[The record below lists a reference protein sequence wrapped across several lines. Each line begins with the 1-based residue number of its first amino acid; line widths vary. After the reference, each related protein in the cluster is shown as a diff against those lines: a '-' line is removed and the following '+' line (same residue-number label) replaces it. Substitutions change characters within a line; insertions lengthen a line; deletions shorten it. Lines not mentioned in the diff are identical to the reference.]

1 MKYYE
6 ILVLIIAIAL
16 VVGPIISYFIKRKKG
31 TLKCECGHL
40 RSECIGNC
48 STCSNLNDL
57 KTKKYNKYLIH
68 LNNIDNE
75 TKLDDLIKNNF
86 KVKYVKSI
94 KDKNIIV
101 ITALNELNTEA
112 IKIILHNAK
121 YEVSS
126 IDKLA

>member
-6 ILVLIIAIAL
+6 ILVLIIAIIL

-40 RSECIGNC
+40 RSECIGNF

-57 KTKKYNKYLIH
+57 KTKKYTKYLIH

-75 TKLDDLIKNNF
+75 TKLDDFIKNSF

-94 KDKNIIV
+94 KDKKIIV
-101 ITALNELNTEA
+101 ITALNELDIKA
-112 IKIILHNAK
+112 IKKILHNAK

-126 IDKLA
+126 IDKLS